1 MFVRIAMI
9 TYTWTSYTHFFF
21 WTSIVAYG
29 IFLLIYQSYL
39 TFSYNLYG
47 IAAEMAVLPVV
58 WWLIVLVPTGS
69 ATMELAITLFKREFF
84 PTVVDIVAEID
95 SGHGAF
101 SGTGSG
107 SGVYVNIS
115 THSFLLCKCFARRT
129 L

>member
-107 SGVYVNIS
+107 VYVNIS
-115 THSFLLCKCFARRT
+115 AHTFLLCIFID
-129 L
+129 